1 MNAADLVIG
10 AVLILAAALALRKI
24 IRNRRNKTFSCGC
37 CSGNCDACMAKGRQ
51 QSEISRQQSA
61 GSRQC

>member
-10 AVLILAAALALRKI
+10 ILLLLAVAFALRKV

-37 CSGNCDACMAKGRQ
+37 CSGNCDACAVKSRQ
-51 QSEISRQQSA
+51 AEISRQQSD
-61 GSRQC
+61 GSRQL

>member
-1 MNAADLVIG
+1 MNVADLVI
-10 AVLILAAALALRKI
+10 AALVLLAAAFALRKI

-37 CSGNCDACMAKGRQ
+37 CSGNCDACMGKSRQ
-51 QSEISRQQSA
+51 QSEVSRQQSA